1 MGLVC
6 MKKAITVSIPHQLGR
21 AEARRRIEDGFGDFS
36 RHLGG
41 GAGALTKT
49 WTGDRLDFSLQA
61 MGQGITGFLDIADD
75 VVRVEVLLP
84 GFLAMIAGKVKG
96 TLQKEGQ
103 LLLEKK

>member
-1 MGLVC
+1 MS
-6 MKKAITVSIPHQLGR
+6 KAITVSIPHALGR
-21 AEARRRIEDGFGDFS
+21 AVARRRIDVGFGDFS

-41 GAGALTKT
+41 SAGALTKS

-61 MGQGITGFLDIADD
+61 MGQAISGFLDVADD
-75 VVRVEVLLP
+75 AVRVEVLLP

-103 LLLEKK
+103 LLLEKKK

>member
-1 MGLVC
+1 MS
-6 MKKAITVSIPHQLGR
+6 KAITVSIPHALGR

-41 GAGALTKT
+41 GAGALTKS

-61 MGQGITGFLDIADD
+61 MGQAVTGFLDVADD
-75 VVRVEVLLP
+75 VVKVEVVLP
-84 GFLAMIAGKVKG
+84 GFLGMIASKVKG